1 MSIQDR
7 ARLIA
12 QFITA
17 DPETRKLIRDQA
29 AGVDAVT
36 PLGPRLVDE
45 LDGLNLKA
53 AA

>member
-12 QFITA
+12 AYIAA
-17 DPETRKLIRDQA
+17 DPEQRQLIRDHA
-29 AGVDAVT
+29 VAVDSVT

-45 LDGLNLKA
+45 LDGLNLPA

>member
-7 ARLIA
+7 ARLIDRYLK
-12 QFITA
+12 A

-29 AGVDAVT
+29 ASVDAVT

-45 LDGLNLKA
+45 LDGLHVKA

>member
-12 QFITA
+12 EYLTA
-17 DPETRKLIRDQA
+17 GPEQRRLLRDHA
-29 AGVDAVT
+29 AAVDSVT

-45 LDGLNLKA
+45 LDGLNLQA
-53 AA
+53 A